1 MTGTFPPTP
10 PCAQRE
16 TVARLAALRATDRLD
31 AEGEALLARHLAA
44 CPACLAEAV
53 PVDPTLLFTRLSA
66 TADAEELA
74 ARAAPRGARLRRDE
88 PSEADLLAADVLAAL
103 RVRTSEDG
111 RRPERLALAARPW
124 LKAAAVVLLAAGL
137 AAALLL
143 TRPAGPGPEPAAT
156 AVWSAAAR
164 PPIED
169 LASPGARV
177 YEFASSKPE
186 EPTVVFVANPDADL

>member
-1 MTGTFPPTP
+1 MT
-10 PCAQRE
+10 CAERE
-16 TVARLAALRATDRLD
+16 TTARLAALRAEDRLD
-31 AEGEALLARHLAA
+31 AEGEALLARHVAV

-53 PVDPTLLFTRLSA
+53 SADPTLLFARLSV
-66 TADAEELA
+66 TAEAEEPA
-74 ARAAPRGARLRRDE
+74 VRFSPRGARALREE
-88 PSEADLLAADVLAAL
+88 PSEGDLLAADVLMAL
-103 RVRTSEDG
+103 RVRAAAGG
-111 RRPERLALAARPW
+111 RRPERPAIAVAVRPW

-143 TRPAGPGPEPAAT
+143 TRPAGPGPEPVAT
-156 AVWSAAAR
+156 AVFSATAR
-164 PPIED
+164 PPIEE